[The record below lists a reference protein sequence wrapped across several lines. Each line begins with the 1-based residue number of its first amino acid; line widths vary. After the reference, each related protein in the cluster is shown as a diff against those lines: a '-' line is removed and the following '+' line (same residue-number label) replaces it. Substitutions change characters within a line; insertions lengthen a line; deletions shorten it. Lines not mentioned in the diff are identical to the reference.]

1 LIQEK
6 MTQMEGWNNALILE
20 ETKEEVMTLL
30 RQVVRPEFLNRVDE
44 IVLFEPLTEEHARKI
59 LAIQFKE
66 VQKRLAE
73 QNITLEAT
81 EAALAKLAKDGYD
94 PNYGGRPMKRVL
106 QRAVL
111 NELSKAILSGK
122 IKKDSAVM
130 MDLDRAGELI
140 FENVATPELA

>member
-1 LIQEK
+1 
-6 MTQMEGWNNALILE
+6 
-20 ETKEEVMTLL
+20 MTLL

-44 IVLFEPLTEEHARKI
+44 VVLFEPLTEEHARKI
-59 LAIQFKE
+59 LGIQFKE
-66 VQKRLAE
+66 VQKRLAD
-73 QNITLEAT
+73 QNITLEAS

-122 IKKDSAVM
+122 IKKDSAVL
-130 MDLDRAGELI
+130 MDLDEAGELI
-140 FENVATPELA
+140 FENIQTPELN

>member
-1 LIQEK
+1 
-6 MTQMEGWNNALILE
+6 
-20 ETKEEVMTLL
+20 
-30 RQVVRPEFLNRVDE
+30 
-44 IVLFEPLTEEHARKI
+44 
-59 LAIQFKE
+59 
-66 VQKRLAE
+66 
-73 QNITLEAT
+73 
-81 EAALAKLAKDGYD
+81 
-94 PNYGGRPMKRVL
+94 MKRVL

>member
-1 LIQEK
+1 
-6 MTQMEGWNNALILE
+6 MGQMEGWNNVLILE

-44 IVLFEPLTEEHARKI
+44 VVLFEPLTEEHARKI
-59 LAIQFKE
+59 LGIQFKE
-66 VQKRLAE
+66 VQKRLAD
-73 QNITLEAT
+73 QNITLEAS

-122 IKKDSAVM
+122 IKKDSAVL
-130 MDLDRAGELI
+130 MDLDEAGELI
-140 FENVATPELA
+140 FENIQTPELN

>member
-1 LIQEK
+1 
-6 MTQMEGWNNALILE
+6 MA
-20 ETKEEVMTLL
+20 LL

-81 EAALAKLAKDGYD
+81 ELALAKLAKDGYD

-130 MDLDRAGELI
+130 MDLDASGELI
-140 FENVATPELA
+140 FENIATPELA

>member
-1 LIQEK
+1 

-20 ETKEEVMTLL
+20 ETKEEVMSLL

-59 LAIQFKE
+59 LTIQFKE

-73 QNITLEAT
+73 QNITLEASDV
-81 EAALAKLAKDGYD
+81 ALAKLAKDGYD

-130 MDLDRAGELI
+130 MDLDASGELI
-140 FENVATPELA
+140 FENIATPELA

>member
-1 LIQEK
+1 
-6 MTQMEGWNNALILE
+6 
-20 ETKEEVMTLL
+20 MTLL

-81 EAALAKLAKDGYD
+81 EIALAKLAKDGYD

-130 MDLDRAGELI
+130 MDLNGAGELI
-140 FENVATPELA
+140 FENIATPELA

>member
-1 LIQEK
+1 
-6 MTQMEGWNNALILE
+6 
-20 ETKEEVMTLL
+20 
-30 RQVVRPEFLNRVDE
+30 LNRVDE

-81 EAALAKLAKDGYD
+81 EIALAKLAKDGYD

-130 MDLDRAGELI
+130 MDLNGAGELI
-140 FENVATPELA
+140 FENIATPELA